1 MSKGAFN
8 FPVSQAQSFEMVR
21 NQQNLK
27 EPDYVYYNAQIIN
40 NSTKTTSNLP
50 DPTID
55 FVDTRIRAVI
65 PEVANYA
72 VSVENFTIDGAGKN
86 LPLFIPQI
94 REYKGNSTTLL
105 NRNPNNTVY
114 DLTFTWQY
122 GGTKEAPTQVFQS
135 TRTIQWEPENQAPWA
150 GRPLPDGEYQYPQ
163 PEIPYYYC
171 YTYSHW
177 LKLVN
182 AALACAWEDVKLA
195 VQATLPDLDFGT
207 KCPLYTYDKV
217 NNLFSLWQDSNTS
230 VTPYGYP
237 VSTSPFNPTNAPNPL
252 DVFGPSTAEGY
263 SVGEFS
269 FVGYNTNFEGLF
281 TNFPTKYYGSGVP
294 YASGTVISNPLGTEA
309 CDVHSVPTVD
319 SGIVSGYTGTSMK
332 VAWDGTPTPV
342 PSTDWNFK
350 LPLFSDTPLIP
361 VINITSSFV
370 LTGFPYAS
378 YLKPYESI
386 IGRGKY
392 NSGIGPLSTIF
403 IQGYIRSYT
412 QSTGQL
418 VIYVT
423 TVSPAGQLGFNW
435 TFEVGTVSSIATVYP
450 KEGEPVVLPVN
461 LFPADETPITEGTA
475 VDLIGPSGTVKGNV
489 ISYQESIQYAGFTG
503 ADSQIDG
510 FKYTTAS
517 TGPTGQFNP
526 YIAFKAQDGVFQ
538 AGDYVEGS
546 QTQATG
552 KIVKVVTGNS
562 QQPNTISV
570 NNMNGSF
577 KIGDLVGLTGG
588 AVAGLG
594 TILDIAGPNEGSP
607 DVQPMVKLTFSGQKN
622 PFQINDL
629 VYTAS
634 GAQGRITDIIGPNT
648 GYARVAI
655 TEQDGQFGPR
665 EYLVNTSEAN
675 PLNIGGGE
683 IIKVDGDNTGYATAT
698 YINSNIGGAPSKF
711 IANEFLVYAS
721 GGQLVTFAQVVIDNT
736 DATDAYGNQGNVTIK
751 LLPPNGTNVYPPPS
765 SGTQITGSQSNTIAE
780 YGGISFLGTGVIT
793 LGNING
799 TSFLTGDRIINLSGD
814 YVSTA
819 LVSGFNYID
828 GGQLIVEVLQGAFRL
843 DDIIYGASSNSPEL
857 FDLDQVNNSDYWDRG
872 NALTWPGGAGTVFE
886 NQGIFNGASYILVNN
901 VQGSYPV
908 QGTKITNNNVTAN
921 LLTLTGLTGGFSIG
935 EGITGPSGSASVS
948 YISPDKTIVGLES
961 VTGTF
966 NTNDIVQGSTGLSVP
981 YTFGT
986 LEMCILQSGS
996 QGAGDFPPA
1005 VTVPTINASFSLN
1018 QVVKIQTNDNV
1029 FRYTTF
1035 YEGTIS
1041 EVDNYNMILNPY
1053 TVGATFDS
1061 AKSSVYLYPS
1071 MRNNSSRIRYIADL
1085 QGDITTGDKIVC
1097 ENGAFGFAD
1106 CVGTQVNGD
1115 NRSSWSV
1122 RLFINCGGPPFQVT
1136 KPNSSDQYTL
1146 LNESTGK
1153 YIRWG
1158 GRSSSFQSN
1167 YCLRARVQTPV
1178 DVNNTA
1184 TVVTYAPNTPST
1196 GLFFASSNAQPNAQ
1210 VQTVFVDNPPNI
1222 QDTVLTVQNIVGDFP
1237 IGAEIVDL
1245 GTKSR
1250 AQITQTGFQNGAMIV
1265 QPIDG
1270 TFSTSDRMVGPDG
1283 SANFYQQ
1290 ALQTV
1295 AGPSGTAA
1303 ISEDDGEYLTLQEV
1317 AGNFSSGQTFTTTLP
1332 TGVAGATGNI
1342 SQIPNFTV
1350 GKEIY
1355 MFTAGATGTGK
1366 AVVVSDNGYIG
1377 GPTGGTVVV
1386 NTVER
1391 FTDTY
1396 AVEDGLFLR
1405 QYYGDGPTG
1414 SYSSAG
1420 ITGTNYSNPVIT
1432 ILPNADGVTG
1442 SSWTIKP
1449 SDVTT
1454 TSLATP
1460 STGGES
1466 TFDMSLNAN
1475 EVIFKPGDTLT
1486 ITEGVPTYPVE
1497 TIFLPENI
1505 VQIDLSAGNGVVQ
1518 TLQSIFPSSPDT
1530 GATYVVLA
1538 QDYESTSTLWSP
1550 VASIVLATTFIP
1562 VREEYSGQPIVVG
1575 TGNNGTQGNIAT
1587 ASFQKDLIETPLQD
1601 ISPQVGY
1608 RGLLQYQKR
1617 VKILSSLSMST
1628 DDLKNLDLHFYWR
1641 NRLTNQLVPLTLFN
1655 GGSTNVRLMFKKI
1668 RN

>member
-55 FVDTRIRAVI
+55 FIDTRIRAVI

-94 REYKGNSTTLL
+94 RQYKGNSTTLL

-195 VQATLPDLDFGT
+195 VEATLPDLDFGT

-294 YASGTVISNPLGTEA
+294 YASGTVISNPLGTES
-309 CDVHSVPTVD
+309 CDIHSVPTVD
-319 SGIVSGYTGTSMK
+319 SGLVSGYTGTSMK
-332 VAWDGTPTPV
+332 VAWEGTPTPV

-350 LPLFSDTPLIP
+350 LPLFSVNSVSP
-361 VINITSSFV
+361 VIGNNSTFV
-370 LTGFPYAS
+370 LTGNPYAS
-378 YLKPYESI
+378 YLKPYE
-386 IGRGKY
+386 
-392 NSGIGPLSTIF
+392 F
-403 IQGYIRSYT
+403 ITGSSKTDDVQTSYFQGYIHSYT
-412 QSTGQL
+412 QSTGAL
-418 VIYVT
+418 VVYIT
-423 TVSPAGQLGFNW
+423 TVSPTGSTGNNW

-461 LFPADETPITEGTA
+461 LFPADETLITEGTA

-552 KIVKVVTGNS
+552 KVIKVVTGNS

-588 AVAGLG
+588 AIAGLG
-594 TILDIAGPNEGSP
+594 TILDIAGPNEGTP

-634 GAQGRITDIIGPNT
+634 GAQGRITDIIGNNT
-648 GYARVAI
+648 GYARVGF
-655 TEQDGQFGPR
+655 TNQQNQFGPR
-665 EYLVNTSEAN
+665 EQLVNLTQLGS
-675 PLNIGGGE
+675 GE
-683 IIKVDGDNTGYATAT
+683 IISIEGENTGYATIT
-698 YINSNIGGAPSKF
+698 YINAEIGGAPSKF
-711 IANEFLVYAS
+711 IAGEFLTYSS
-721 GGQLVTFAQVVIDNT
+721 GGNLVTFAQVIIDNT
-736 DATDAYGNQGNVTIK
+736 DATDATYGNQGNITARM
-751 LLPPNGTNVYPPPS
+751 LSPFGGDPNIAPPPAT
-765 SGTQITGSQSNTIAE
+765 GTVIIGSQSGTEADFGGFNYQGSGSLILGKINGSAWSVGNTI
-780 YGGISFLGTGVIT
+780 
-793 LGNING
+793 
-799 TSFLTGDRIINLSGD
+799 
-814 YVSTA
+814 VSTVDTTA
-819 LVSGFNYID
+819 IAEVTNFNYID
-828 GGQLIVEVLQGAFRL
+828 GGQLIIEVQAGSFQLN
-843 DDIIYGASSNSPEL
+843 DIIYGVSQAEPRL
-857 FDLDQVNNSDYWDRG
+857 FVLDSVAVANEWQVGDVLKW
-872 NALTWPGGAGTVFE
+872 TGGETTIYKIVE
-886 NQGIFNGASYILVNN
+886 YLNGVLYLLVQN
-901 VQGSYPV
+901 VQGAEPLFNQEIKNINRGVNVLSVSGVTGGFYPNS
-908 QGTKITNNNVTAN
+908 QITSSGGGTATVNSSTYNSNGTAQLVLEGVTGSFSSGTISGSTSGQQVIYTNLTWRLGSTAFPVNRANFSSGNFLVYGNNDRNLTNNGTVVNLIGNDKMFLYPNNGTPAVSGRIITARSNDDAEVINRNQDKLFLTALKITNVN
-921 LLTLTGLTGGFSIG
+921 LLEPGDEIYNLVGSVGYYDNKVPRDDDSYFLSAYNCNFFFEVGRTIYVRNKPTIELKWGGATTDFCGLGGLSADISSN
-935 EGITGPSGSASVS
+935 TSVLPSANIVS
-948 YISPDKTIVGLES
+948 LDTAFY
-961 VTGTF
+961 
-966 NTNDIVQGSTGLSVP
+966 STGLNLALS
-981 YTFGT
+981 
-986 LEMCILQSGS
+986 
-996 QGAGDFPPA
+996 
-1005 VTVPTINASFSLN
+1005 
-1018 QVVKIQTNDNV
+1018 
-1029 FRYTTF
+1029 
-1035 YEGTIS
+1035 
-1041 EVDNYNMILNPY
+1041 
-1053 TVGATFDS
+1053 
-1061 AKSSVYLYPS
+1061 
-1071 MRNNSSRIRYIADL
+1071 NS
-1085 QGDITTGDKIVC
+1085 
-1097 ENGAFGFAD
+1097 
-1106 CVGTQVNGD
+1106 
-1115 NRSSWSV
+1115 
-1122 RLFINCGGPPFQVT
+1122 
-1136 KPNSSDQYTL
+1136 
-1146 LNESTGK
+1146 
-1153 YIRWG
+1153 
-1158 GRSSSFQSN
+1158 
-1167 YCLRARVQTPV
+1167 
-1178 DVNNTA
+1178 
-1184 TVVTYAPNTPST
+1184 
-1196 GLFFASSNAQPNAQ
+1196 QPNAQ
-1210 VQTVFVDNPPNI
+1210 VQTVYVDNPSNV
-1222 QDTVLTVQNIVGDFP
+1222 QDTLLTVQNIVGDFP

-1317 AGNFSSGQTFTTTLP
+1317 DGNFSSGQTFTTTLP
-1332 TGVAGATGNI
+1332 TGVAGATGTI

-1366 AVVVSDNGYIG
+1366 AVVVSDNGYVG

-1386 NTVER
+1386 ESVER

-1420 ITGTNYSNPVIT
+1420 VTGSNYYNPVIT

-1587 ASFQKDLIETPLQD
+1587 ASFQKDIIETPLQD

-1608 RGLLQYQKR
+1608 RGQLQYQKR